1 MTAIQIHPQA
11 NAEFEA
17 EITNYEQARR
27 GWGVL
32 LRADVLSTIRQI
44 AVFPRLGR
52 PGSLGS
58 RRFVT
63 PRFLFLVHYE
73 LTADHILVM
82 AISHPSREPGYWQSR
97 GFP

>member
-11 NAEFEA
+11 SAELEA
-17 EITNYEQARR
+17 EITHYENARR
-27 GWGVL
+27 GWGSL
-32 LRADVLSTIRQI
+32 LREDVLSTIRQI

-63 PRFLFLVHYE
+63 PRFLFLVHYDF
-73 LTADHILVM
+73 TADQILVL

-97 GFP
+97 RAP